1 MATFETALREN
12 SISEL
17 MLVPKS
23 DIHTHGGKGGRIKYF
38 AEWAN
43 TSIKAS
49 EQPFE
54 DLNDMQNWFDSN
66 IKVHDNGIGGY
77 L

>member
-1 MATFETALREN
+1 MITLENALKEN
-12 SISEL
+12 SIGKL

-23 DIHTHGGKGGRIKYF
+23 DIHTHGGKGGRIKYY

-49 EQPFE
+49 ERPFN
-54 DLNDMQNWFDSN
+54 DLNDMHNWFESN
-66 IKVHDNGIGGY
+66 IKVHDNGKEG
-77 L
+77 